1 MSDIDARY
9 MLGSI
14 LLSLGIVYILSN
26 VAANFSP
33 FWGFI
38 GIFLIFEGSYYTV
51 KYVFRQHKDITN
63 PLVTLFLGITV
74 LIFTFHIVIPTFT
87 MLVAGFSIA
96 VGAALLLSGFVFKV
110 SRKEVLSGLILIGF
124 GFLIA
129 TPAIFN
135 ISEQFYR
142 YLHIYGVGALL
153 ILLGLVLMIPRNGKR
168 AKKDEGGKS
177 DEVH

>member
-1 MSDIDARY
+1 MSNIDARY
-9 MLGSI
+9 ILGSI

-33 FWGFI
+33 FWGFV

-51 KYVFRQHKDITN
+51 KYIFRQHRNITS
-63 PLVTLFLGITV
+63 PLITLFLGITI
-74 LIFTFHIVIPTFT
+74 LIFTFRIVIPAFT
-87 MLVAGFSIA
+87 MVVAGFSIA
-96 VGAALLLSGFVFKV
+96 VGAALLLSGFVSKV
-110 SRKEVLSGLILIGF
+110 SRREVISGLILIGF
-124 GFLIA
+124 GFLVA
-129 TPAIFN
+129 TPAVFN

-153 ILLGLVLMIPRNGKR
+153 ILLGVVLMIPRDRKR
-168 AKKDEGGKS
+168 GKKDEGGKS